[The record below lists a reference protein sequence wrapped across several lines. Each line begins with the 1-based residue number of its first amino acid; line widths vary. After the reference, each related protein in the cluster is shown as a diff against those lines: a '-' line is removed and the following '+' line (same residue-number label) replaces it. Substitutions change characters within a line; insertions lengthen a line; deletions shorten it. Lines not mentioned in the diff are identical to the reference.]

1 MLGVLV
7 LGALVVGVVVYVAW
21 PLVRPASAADRL
33 DPLSEAQRRRLALR
47 EERDLALAALKEL
60 EVDLRIT
67 SVIRTM
73 PSSLPSTAAAPPRRC
88 EPSMTRFVP
97 QSSGRLPPDGRR
109 CCHGARGPDLME
121 QAALLT
127 VVGLC

>member
-60 EVDLRIT
+60 EVDHATHHIGDQDYAELVAEYRGRAAEAM
-67 SVIRTM
+67 RT
-73 PSSLPSTAAAPPRRC
+73 LDDEVRAA
-88 EPSMTRFVP
+88 E
-97 QSSGRLPPDGRR
+97 
-109 CCHGARGPDLME
+109 
-121 QAALLT
+121 
-127 VVGLC
+127 

>member
-60 EVDLRIT
+60 EVDHATHHIGDQDYAELVAEYRGRAAEAMRI
-67 SVIRTM
+67 
-73 PSSLPSTAAAPPRRC
+73 LDD
-88 EPSMTRFVP
+88 E
-97 QSSGRLPPDGRR
+97 
-109 CCHGARGPDLME
+109 ARATE
-121 QAALLT
+121 
-127 VVGLC
+127 

>member
-7 LGALVVGVVVYVAW
+7 LGARVVGVVVYVAW

-60 EVDLRIT
+60 EVDHATHHIGDQDYAELVAEYRGRAAEAMRI
-67 SVIRTM
+67 
-73 PSSLPSTAAAPPRRC
+73 LDD
-88 EPSMTRFVP
+88 E
-97 QSSGRLPPDGRR
+97 
-109 CCHGARGPDLME
+109 ARATE
-121 QAALLT
+121 
-127 VVGLC
+127 

>member
-60 EVDLRIT
+60 EVDHATHHIGEQDYAELVAEYRGRAAEAM
-67 SVIRTM
+67 RT
-73 PSSLPSTAAAPPRRC
+73 LDDEVRAA
-88 EPSMTRFVP
+88 E
-97 QSSGRLPPDGRR
+97 
-109 CCHGARGPDLME
+109 
-121 QAALLT
+121 
-127 VVGLC
+127 